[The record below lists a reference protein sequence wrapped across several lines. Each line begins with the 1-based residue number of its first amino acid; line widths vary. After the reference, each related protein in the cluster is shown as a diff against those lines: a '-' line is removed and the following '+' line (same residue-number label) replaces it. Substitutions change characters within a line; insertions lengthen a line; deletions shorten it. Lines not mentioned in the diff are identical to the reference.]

1 MEKETTKKGDVASLL
16 VDAKKLLDSVQSFKA
31 SAPTIYQSLNMSL
44 KSVCNELN
52 KLEIRQITGE
62 KEEQNGSK

>member
-1 MEKETTKKGDVASLL
+1 MEKENKQAVAALL
-16 VDAKKLLDSVQSFKA
+16 TEGKHLLNSVQAFKE
-31 SAPTIYQSLNMSL
+31 SNPTIYQSLNMSL

>member
-1 MEKETTKKGDVASLL
+1 MDKLKNKTVVS
-16 VDAKKLLDSVQSFKA
+16 KLLTDGKDLLEGVQAFKE
-31 SAPTIYQSLNMSL
+31 SDPTIHQSLNMSL

-62 KEEQNGSK
+62 KEDANGTS